1 MARAM
6 ILGTARTKKAEER
19 SNGGGKREERGG
31 RSEEGMRTTVRP
43 DRTVQLNRPW
53 VVHEGTREV
62 RQTST
67 GPEDS
72 LNMAQDS

>member
-1 MARAM
+1 MKERQKDD
-6 ILGTARTKKAEER
+6 GDENEDGEEEKAEER

-53 VVHEGTREV
+53 VVREGPRQV
-62 RQTST
+62 RQTSKR
-67 GPEDS
+67 P
-72 LNMAQDS
+72 